1 MQPVYKSNFRRII
14 GTLTVFIIMFIVSL
28 FGFYKLNISRTSE
41 IETIIEN
48 TVHSYMVNI
57 AERISVDYF
66 QWDDMIEALESN
78 DQDFINT
85 YFDKIS
91 VAFPMIKSIN
101 FTHQVFDGSFNYQF
115 KTSPN
120 SISILFGIFESSN
133 TRYLNDKVV
142 QVNLDLGYFFENT
155 IHADDINLSLNF
167 IESTSIEGIQVIST
181 ESPIQFFHIIS
192 ALSISMLLV
201 FLLYSIQRL
210 TVNAHY
216 EIEGLA
222 NIVMMLSQKDAYT
235 AEHSR
240 DVARYA
246 MIIAQKLNLGNKQM
260 KLLNKAGYLHDIGK
274 IGISETILNKPDK
287 LTPEEYVEIKKH
299 STIGYEIVSQFPNL
313 KEVAIIVKYHH
324 ELIDGSGYPDG
335 LKGDEIPLNAQILSV
350 ADIFSALTTDRPY
363 RKGLSREMAFNVMK
377 EMPLNQKLV
386 EILENAST

>member
-1 MQPVYKSNFRRII
+1 MQPVNKSNFRRII

-28 FGFYKLNISRTSE
+28 FGFYRLNVSRASE
-41 IETIIEN
+41 IEAIIEN
-48 TVHSYMVNI
+48 TVHSYMVNT
-57 AERISVDYF
+57 AEGISVGYF

-85 YFDKIS
+85 YFDEIS
-91 VAFPMIKSIN
+91 IAFPMITSIKL
-101 FTHQVFDGSFNYQF
+101 TPQVFDGSFNYQF
-115 KTSPN
+115 KTGPD
-120 SISILFGIFESSN
+120 SINIIFGIFESSKI
-133 TRYLNDKVV
+133 RFLNDKVV
-142 QVNLDLGYFFENT
+142 QINIDPDYFFENT

-167 IESTSIEGIQVIST
+167 IESTSIEGIQVVST
-181 ESPIQFFHIIS
+181 ESPIQFFHVIS

-235 AEHSR
+235 AEHSK
-240 DVARYA
+240 DVAKYA
-246 MIIAQKLNLGNKQM
+246 MIIAHKLNLGNKQI

-287 LTPEEYVEIKKH
+287 LTPEEYAEIKKH

-335 LKGDEIPLNAQILSV
+335 LKGDAIPLNAQILSV

-363 RKGLSREMAFNVMK
+363 RKGLNREMAFNVMK

-386 EILENAST
+386 EILEKAST

>member
-1 MQPVYKSNFRRII
+1 
-14 GTLTVFIIMFIVSL
+14 
-28 FGFYKLNISRTSE
+28 
-41 IETIIEN
+41 
-48 TVHSYMVNI
+48 
-57 AERISVDYF
+57 
-66 QWDDMIEALESN
+66 
-78 DQDFINT
+78 
-85 YFDKIS
+85 
-91 VAFPMIKSIN
+91 
-101 FTHQVFDGSFNYQF
+101 
-115 KTSPN
+115 
-120 SISILFGIFESSN
+120 
-133 TRYLNDKVV
+133 
-142 QVNLDLGYFFENT
+142 
-155 IHADDINLSLNF
+155 
-167 IESTSIEGIQVIST
+167 
-181 ESPIQFFHIIS
+181 
-192 ALSISMLLV
+192 
-201 FLLYSIQRL
+201 
-210 TVNAHY
+210 
-216 EIEGLA
+216 
-222 NIVMMLSQKDAYT
+222 
-235 AEHSR
+235 
-240 DVARYA
+240 

>member
-28 FGFYKLNISRTSE
+28 FGFYRLNISRTSE

-48 TVHSYMVNI
+48 TVHSYMVNT
-57 AERISVDYF
+57 AEGISVGYF

-85 YFDKIS
+85 YFDEIS

-101 FTHQVFDGSFNYQF
+101 LTPQVFDGSFNYQF

-142 QVNLDLGYFFENT
+142 QVNIDPGYFFENT

-222 NIVMMLSQKDAYT
+222 NIVMMLSHKDAYT